1 MERPGVLSYHY
12 LLFMPAF
19 MPAASVFVLSII
31 IVSPKEHPGLG
42 AASAR
47 RQRAFLRVRWQDGG
61 DGRGERRR
69 LWRVELGAGG
79 RGVGGGVVQNYP
91 TVPCENAN
99 SLMFIWTYFILNT
112 FNSILN

>member
-42 AASAR
+42 AACAR
-47 RQRAFLRVRWQDGG
+47 RHWAFLRARARDGTSNAP
-61 DGRGERRR
+61 E
-69 LWRVELGAGG
+69 
-79 RGVGGGVVQNYP
+79 P
-91 TVPCENAN
+91 TEDEAEPDPEPGPEAD
-99 SLMFIWTYFILNT
+99 MDEPDDAEPTAAEYDEF
-112 FNSILN
+112 FNSILAM